1 VAGLGLAGAL
11 LKPEFT
17 TGSFAGPTFGV
28 MGDPFHVDPVTKT
41 IHYTGSEGRISVME
55 LYSWCMEEWDK
66 PEMMEHEIPMIAR
79 TPTIYDTWNGWRV
92 SEATM
97 PYLMGGS
104 LVNGDDLWTNIVT
117 VGRVKDDTIIE
128 LDDQPIAQ
136 GQMVDILYPSEDE
149 VVVRGRRDGRVKTE
163 FRQKIG
169 YPGSYYFALC
179 DDGL

>member
-1 VAGLGLAGAL
+1 
-11 LKPEFT
+11 
-17 TGSFAGPTFGV
+17 
-28 MGDPFHVDPVTKT
+28 
-41 IHYTGSEGRISVME
+41 
-55 LYSWCMEEWDK
+55 
-66 PEMMEHEIPMIAR
+66 
-79 TPTIYDTWNGWRV
+79 
-92 SEATM
+92 
-97 PYLMGGS
+97 
-104 LVNGDDLWTNIVT
+104 
-117 VGRVKDDTIIE
+117 VKDDTIIE